1 MIEIAMSTLAC
12 PTRTL
17 AEAVAIAEGA
27 GCDGI
32 ELRTGGVR
40 ARELA
45 CDPFLSDEAKT
56 RGLLEVAGLK
66 PSCIATGV
74 RFDAPVF
81 PPVLGTILDNELDVR
96 QAKRA
101 IDLAAQL
108 ECPMVRVFG
117 FEKQG
122 RESYR
127 SAFKRIA
134 GRLRL
139 ACDHARNTG
148 TAVVVENGG
157 DFATAEQ
164 LAELVAAVD
173 TTLIGAAYDITIG
186 NLAGDTPEQMT
197 GALRG
202 ALRLVRVKDRGAD
215 GRPVQLGEGTQPV
228 QAFVRHLAAN
238 RWSGTVVF
246 EWEAAWFEGLAPV
259 ESVLPGAVERLC
271 QWAGLTRG
279 LTRDT
284 VAVA

>member
-27 GCDGI
+27 GCDAV

-45 CDPFLSDEAKT
+45 CDPFLSDETKT
-56 RGLLEVAGLK
+56 RGLFDVAGVK
-66 PSCIATGV
+66 PACLATGV
-74 RFDAPVF
+74 KFDTPVW
-81 PPVLGTILDNELDVR
+81 PPVVGFLFDNEPEVR
-96 QAKRA
+96 AAKRA

-108 ECPMVRVFG
+108 ECPLVRVFG
-117 FEKQG
+117 FERQG
-122 RESYR
+122 RESYK
-127 SAFKRIA
+127 AALKRIT
-134 GRLRL
+134 GRLQL

-148 TAVVVENGG
+148 TMVVVENGG
-157 DFATAEQ
+157 DFAGAEQ
-164 LAELVAAVD
+164 IAELIGAVD
-173 TTLIGAAYDITIG
+173 STLIGAAYDVAIG
-186 NLAGDTPEQMT
+186 HLAGDTPERMT

-202 ALRLVRVKDRGAD
+202 SLRLVRVKDRGAD

-246 EWEAAWFEGLAPV
+246 EWEAAWFEGLAPI
-259 ESVLPGAVERLC
+259 EEVLPGAVRRLC
-271 QWAGLTRG
+271 EWAGLTKG
-279 LTRDT
+279 
-284 VAVA
+284 VMAVA